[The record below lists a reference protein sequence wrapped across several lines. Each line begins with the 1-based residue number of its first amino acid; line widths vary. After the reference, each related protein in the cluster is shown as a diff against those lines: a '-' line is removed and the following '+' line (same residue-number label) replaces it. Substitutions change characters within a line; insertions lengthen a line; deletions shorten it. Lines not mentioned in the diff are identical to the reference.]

1 MAMKHLRLLI
11 CIFGV
16 LHPGSIFSQQ
26 TPSSSPQQTPS
37 TFFEHMRNAKEQFD
51 KESAPQT
58 AADFANRGSDK
69 LQNGDYDGAIAD
81 SSKAIELDSK
91 MPEAYYNRGTAKLQK
106 ADCDG
111 AITDL
116 SKAIELKLN
125 RAEAYSNRGIAK
137 QRKADYEGAIAD
149 FSKAIE
155 VNPKYAEAYYNRG
168 NAKDDKRDYEGAIA
182 DYSKA
187 IELNANFA
195 RAYYNRGAA
204 KKHKGD
210 LLGALVDDNKA
221 LKLDPNLQQHSSFR
235 QIFGAGP
242 IIVTPIVREGSRPRP
257 AAAGLLSKPKTCRD
271 HGRKYTI

>member
-1 MAMKHLRLLI
+1 MKHLRLPI
-11 CIFGV
+11 YIFG
-16 LHPGSIFSQQ
+16 LLYPGSTFSQQ

-37 TFFEHMRNAKEQFD
+37 NFFEHMRKAKEQFD

-81 SSKAIELDSK
+81 SSRAIELDSK

-106 ADCDG
+106 ADYD
-111 AITDL
+111 
-116 SKAIELKLN
+116 
-125 RAEAYSNRGIAK
+125 
-137 QRKADYEGAIAD
+137 
-149 FSKAIE
+149 
-155 VNPKYAEAYYNRG
+155 
-168 NAKDDKRDYEGAIA
+168 GAIA

-221 LKLDPNLQQHSSFR
+221 LKLDPNLQEQ
-235 QIFGAGP
+235 
-242 IIVTPIVREGSRPRP
+242 
-257 AAAGLLSKPKTCRD
+257 
-271 HGRKYTI
+271 